1 VHAISIFKYYVMF
14 VWMYTLNKSKSST
27 YDNNTSIIVFQGRSD
42 NGQSIHSGTS
52 TDTSTSTRTKSPNGQ
67 GIDQHSTWFHIGRDR
82 LSSTEG
88 DGSGC

>member
-1 VHAISIFKYYVMF
+1 MDVYLEQKQ
-14 VWMYTLNKSKSST
+14 SST
-27 YDNNTSIIVFQGRSD
+27 YDNSTSIIVFQGRSD

-52 TDTSTSTRTKSPNGQ
+52 TDTSSRTESPNGQ